1 MLRVMLTLGLLVLVP
16 AAIVF
21 WRMRDRAVM
30 APPPASVPQ
39 KVIGTSTLNHGDS
52 RPGEK
57 VLGAS
62 PLHPSDPRP
71 GKGVDMAPD
80 RSDRRP

>member
-1 MLRVMLTLGLLVLVP
+1 MLILGLLVLVP

-30 APPPASVPQ
+30 APPPPSIPQ
-39 KVIGTSTLNHGDS
+39 KVIGTSTLNHGD
-52 RPGEK
+52 
-57 VLGAS
+57 
-62 PLHPSDPRP
+62 PRP

-80 RSDRRP
+80 RPDRRP

>member
-1 MLRVMLTLGLLVLVP
+1 MFRVMLILGVLVLVP
-16 AAIVF
+16 AVIVF
-21 WRMRDRAVM
+21 WRMRDRAGM
-30 APPPASVPQ
+30 TSPPPPVRQ
-39 KVIGTSTLNHGDS
+39 KAIGTSTLNHGDS

-71 GKGVDMAPD
+71 EKGVAMSPN

>member
-1 MLRVMLTLGLLVLVP
+1 MFRVMLILGVLVLVP

-21 WRMRDRAVM
+21 WRMRDRAGM
-30 APPPASVPQ
+30 ASPPPPVRQ
-39 KVIGTSTLNHGDS
+39 KAIGTSTLNHGDS

-57 VLGAS
+57 VIGAS

-71 GKGVDMAPD
+71 EKGVAMSPN
-80 RSDRRP
+80 RSERRP